1 MPPCQDCLYFEK
13 LSSAPDTGLCHRFP
27 PSPGFVPGQPLGL
40 PYWPIMHIQSWCGEY
55 LRQEAPEVRREEFK
69 LEEIPEVTK
78 DFKVRLEPRL
88 GKIDLPSSL
97 AIIQD
102 EEGET

>member
-1 MPPCQDCLYFEK
+1 MPCQDCLYFEK
-13 LSSAPDTGLCHRFP
+13 LPSAPDTGLCHRFP

-40 PYWPIMHIQSWCGEY
+40 PYWPIMHIQSWCGEW
-55 LRQEAPEVRREEFK
+55 LRQEAPEAREEPKLGATGETASSLLRREP
-69 LEEIPEVTK
+69 LV
-78 DFKVRLEPRL
+78 

-102 EEGET
+102 EEEEI